1 MKKNLRIV
9 SAAAAALL
17 AVAPVAASGVV
28 APANTVSAAAKK
40 NITNEA
46 PTKLGSVDIGT
57 VSLGTVSLDRATNTP
72 FTVKLNDTQRAILAA
87 AAGAKAGV
95 KDAEINNIFV
105 ASAEN
110 QENGEI
116 KQTLVFTLKGQSVS
130 YTTDVTAKF
139 ASQQGTPYFYQTK
152 NNTILNNGDTVS
164 LDTIANGFTPA
175 SLLSDIAGEKGIVA
189 AKTSD
194 ASNDGATITTTASDV
209 ESQLIAQGLKR
220 ASNGEFDYPA
230 NGFNLKLTAKSENG
244 NTASI
249 TVRVNSKVNYN
260 APAFVVNN
268 KVYYSGNIEAT
279 DISKVDNNIIVN
291 GLDNND
297 KYSADVVKADVIA
310 HVQSAYGNNKH
321 ATAVAELKDNEATKA
336 VINSS
341 KISVDS
347 SSVKSE
353 PGIYPVIVTA
363 TNPAGLTSKLTVK
376 VIVMGSEHQ
385 APVQYAKADNTK
397 VYNINGNV
405 VSETKTT
412 LKKDQ
417 AVKTFDSV
425 TIDGVQ
431 YTQINSEN
439 SNEWVKAS
447 DLTATKPA
455 PEPETVASVSK
466 TIMHNAYYYN
476 KEGQRVGTE
485 KATRYD
491 SVTVAPKTTTIN
503 GKTYYQVVENGKAVD
518 KYINAGNIDG
528 TKRTLKH
535 NAYVYKTSKK
545 RAKKVVLKK
554 GDTVTT
560 YGASYKFKN
569 GKRYY
574 KIGNN
579 TDKTYVKV
587 ANFR

>member
-28 APANTVSAAAKK
+28 APANTVSASTKHK
-40 NITNEA
+40 QNITNKI
-46 PTKLGSVDIGT
+46 PTKLVTVDI
-57 VSLGTVSLDRATNTP
+57 GTVSLDRATNTP
-72 FTVKLNDTQRAILAA
+72 FTVKLNDTQRAILADKA
-87 AAGAKAGV
+87 AGV
-95 KDAEINNIFV
+95 KGAEIDSIFV
-105 ASAEN
+105 ASAAN
-110 QENGEI
+110 KPNGEI
-116 KQTLVFTLKGQSVS
+116 TQALIFNLKGKESRY
-130 YTTDVTAKF
+130 YTAYVTAKF

-175 SLLSDIAGEKGIVA
+175 SLLSDIAGEKGIVG

-194 ASNDGATITTTASDV
+194 ASNDGATITTTAADV

-268 KVYYSGNIEAT
+268 KVYYSGNIVA
-279 DISKVDNNIIVN
+279 DPNAKDFGQVDDNIIVN
-291 GLDNND
+291 DLDNNG
-297 KYSADVVKADVIA
+297 KYSEDVVKDAVVA

-321 ATAVAELKDNEATKA
+321 AVTPDDLNNNDATKA

-341 KISVDS
+341 KISFDF

-405 VSETKTT
+405 VSETNTT

-503 GKTYYQVVENGKAVD
+503 GKAYYEVVENGKATG
-518 KYINAGNIDG
+518 KFINADNIDG

-535 NAYVYKTSKK
+535 NTYVYKSSKK
-545 RAKKVVLKK
+545 RANKVVLKK
-554 GDTVTT
+554 GTEVTT
-560 YGASYKFKN
+560 YGGSYTFKN
-569 GKRYY
+569 GKKYY
-574 KIGNN
+574 KIGAD
-579 TDKTYVKV
+579 TKKTYVKV
-587 ANFR
+587 ANFD